1 MDTQGFATF
10 IIVIV
15 DSFLLFILCVWL
27 FCLRVCLPHSC
38 LMLEEVRSKNRAP
51 GTGVL
56 DGSELPD
63 G

>member
-10 IIVIV
+10 IIFIV

-27 FCLRVCLPHSC
+27 FCLHVCLPHSC
-38 LMLEEVRSKNRAP
+38 LMLEVRSENRAP
-51 GTGVL
+51 GTRVL